1 MTQTRKLKMIVQGDV
16 FLVPCDKI
24 PAGAKKVKKSARGY
38 VLAEGEATGHAHC
51 ITGSGIE
58 MYESEGILY
67 LKTNKQVQVKHEEHK
82 PVTVA
87 PGIWEVGR
95 VKEYDAFEEEARNV
109 RD

>member
-1 MTQTRKLKMIVQGDV
+1 MIVQGDV
-16 FLVPCDKI
+16 FLVTCSKI
-24 PAGAKKVKKSARGY
+24 PAGAKKVRKSARGY
-38 VLAEGEATGHAHC
+38 ILAEGEATGHAHC
-51 ITGSGIE
+51 IAEPSVGIE

-82 PVTVA
+82 PITVA
-87 PGIWEVGR
+87 PGTWKVGR